1 GAGGPRRGAGAFRPD
16 MQDAAGIDP
25 RDRAAAGADRGDVEA
40 AQRDAVAGDLAVHDE
55 RRLAVHDEAD
65 VGTRA
70 AHIEGDQVRLAEEAR
85 RVDAARGAA
94 GRARQNR
101 AGGKAPG
108 LADRGDAAM
117 RLDDQGRAAI
127 AGLGE
132 ARFQPREI
140 ARQHRADI
148 GVDDRRRDPLE
159 LLDLRQDRGGQRDI
173 GVGERAGERLARLTL
188 VTRVAPGVQI
198 ADRDRF
204 DALAL
209 EHGDRSFER
218 GWVERRV
225 DAAIGADALT
235 YRQAQPARHELLG
248 RRHAEV
254 VAVILQPLAHL
265 DDIAVAFGGEETEP
279 CALVFEER
287 IRRDGRAVNDALG
300 VAKQRGAV
308 DPEAA
313 GQLRKAFDH
322 PKRGSLRRRRDF
334 GERRQTALVDR
345 DKIGEGAADI
355 DADAIVHILLNL
367 PAILGRDT

>member
-1 GAGGPRRGAGAFRPD
+1 
-16 MQDAAGIDP
+16 
-25 RDRAAAGADRGDVEA
+25 
-40 AQRDAVAGDLAVHDE
+40 
-55 RRLAVHDEAD
+55 
-65 VGTRA
+65 
-70 AHIEGDQVRLAEEAR
+70 
-85 RVDAARGAA
+85 
-94 GRARQNR
+94 
-101 AGGKAPG
+101 
-108 LADRGDAAM
+108 M

-173 GVGERAGERLARLTL
+173 GVGERAGERLGRLALVARI
-188 VTRVAPGVQI
+188 APGVQI
-198 ADRDRF
+198 ADRDRL

-225 DAAIGADALT
+225 DAAVGANALAH
-235 YRQAQPARHELLG
+235 RQAQPARHELLG

-254 VAVILQPLAHL
+254 VAIVLQPLAHL

-287 IRRDGRAVNDALG
+287 IRRDGRAVDDALG

-313 GQLRKAFDH
+313 GQLRKAFEH
-322 PKRGSLRRRRDF
+322 AKRGILRGRRDF
-334 GERRQTALVDR
+334 GERRQTAFVDR
-345 DKIGEGAADI
+345 DKIGESAADI
-355 DADAIVHILLNL
+355 DADAIHASALDLADKSVS
-367 PAILGRDT
+367 DVV